1 MHSNNEHFN
10 SLIRLLLPKEL
21 FDYFEI
27 MQISVEDK
35 SINIY
40 LDELAVKPDEFGKEK
55 LTSNGFHS
63 PCVVQDFPLRGKAL
77 FLHVRRRRW
86 LVDSTGKV
94 VSRDW
99 ATVAKGTRFTKEFAL
114 FLNKL
119 FR

>member
-40 LDELAVKPDEFGKEK
+40 FDELAVKPDEFGKEK

-63 PCVVQDFPLRGKAL
+63 PIVV
-77 FLHVRRRRW
+77 
-86 LVDSTGKV
+86 
-94 VSRDW
+94 
-99 ATVAKGTRFTKEFAL
+99 
-114 FLNKL
+114 
-119 FR
+119 